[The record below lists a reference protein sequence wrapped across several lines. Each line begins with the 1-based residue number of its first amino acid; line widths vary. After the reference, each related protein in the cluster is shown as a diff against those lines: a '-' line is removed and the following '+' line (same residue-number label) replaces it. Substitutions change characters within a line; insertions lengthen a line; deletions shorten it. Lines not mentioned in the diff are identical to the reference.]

1 MSVTVIIK
9 RKFGQGNEELL
20 TELYREMRSVALK
33 QPGYIGAETL
43 KKVDVEGQLLVIS
56 KW

>member
-1 MSVTVIIK
+1 MAISVLIK
-9 RKFGQGNEELL
+9 RKFMSGNEQELAQ
-20 TELYREMRSVALK
+20 LYLEMRSVALK

-43 KKVDVEGQLLVIS
+43 KRMDQPGEYLVIS